1 MILFVGLGNP
11 GKEYE
16 KTRHNMGFCV
26 LDLFAKDYLKEEIS
40 KKGFQGE
47 YLKTS
52 YKGEQIILLKPHT
65 YMNLSGHSVVEIAH
79 FFKVNLEDIVVIY
92 DDMDLEPGKIR
103 LRPSGSHGGHKGIKS
118 IIENFG
124 SDKIKRIRV
133 GIGKATYS
141 VVDYVLEK
149 PTKEQQELINQAF
162 KKSCDA
168 MDEIIAKGF
177 DRAMCKFN

>member
-16 KTRHNMGFCV
+16 NTRHNMGFCV
-26 LDLFAKDYLKEEIS
+26 LDMFSKYYLKEDIS

-47 YLKTS
+47 YVKTN
-52 YKGEQIILLKPHT
+52 YKGEQVIFLKPYT
-65 YMNLSGHSVVEIAH
+65 YMNLSGHSVIELAH
-79 FFKVNLEDIVVIY
+79 FFKVDIQDIIVIY
-92 DDMDLEPGKIR
+92 DDMDLEPGRIR
-103 LRPSGSHGGHKGIKS
+103 LRPGGSHGGHKGIKS

-124 SDKIKRIRV
+124 SNEIKRIRIGV
-133 GIGKATYS
+133 GKATYS

-149 PTKEQQELINQAF
+149 PNKEQQVLIDQAI

-168 MDEIIAKGF
+168 IDEIIAKGF
-177 DRAMCKFN
+177 DSAMCKFN